1 LKRGFDYTAAYYF
14 SSLQLPVCTALSGS
28 GHDMTYWRDGLAAV
42 ETEARG
48 LSQLA
53 AHFERQLAQP
63 FDEAI
68 AQILKIEGRVI
79 VGGIGK
85 SGHIARKFA
94 ATLSSTGTPSQFIHP
109 SEASHGDL
117 GAVTVRDAVVLI
129 SNSGESGELSAMIEH
144 CKRFDIL
151 LIAITARADG
161 TLARNAKIVLLLPKV
176 EEACPNGLAPTSSTT
191 LQLALCDA
199 IAVSLL
205 KSRRFMPADFSVY
218 HPGGQLGAQIRTVSS
233 LMHKGEELPL
243 VPIHLSMREAIVEM
257 SGKGFGI
264 IGIVDG
270 EGRLKGVISDGDLRR
285 HIADEGLLDLS
296 VERIMTNTPR
306 VIDPEALVMEA
317 ARNMQVNNISALFV
331 LDRQGYVAGLIR
343 LSDLLRSGVV

>member
-1 LKRGFDYTAAYYF
+1 M
-14 SSLQLPVCTALSGS
+14 S
-28 GHDMTYWRDGLAAV
+28 HWRDGLAAV

-48 LSQLA
+48 LSELAGCFEQQLA
-53 AHFERQLAQP
+53 AP
-63 FDEAI
+63 FDAAI
-68 AQILKIEGRVI
+68 AHILKIEGRVI

-85 SGHIARKFA
+85 SGHIGRKFA

-117 GAVTVRDAVVLI
+117 GAITVRDAVMLI
-129 SNSGESGELSAMIEH
+129 SNSGESAELSAMIEH

-191 LQLALCDA
+191 LQLAICDA
-199 IAVSLL
+199 IAVTLL
-205 KSRRFMPADFSVY
+205 KSRKFMPSDFRVY
-218 HPGGQLGAQIRTVSS
+218 HPGGQLGAQIRTVNS
-233 LMHKGEELPL
+233 LMHKQDELPL
-243 VPIHLSMREAIVEM
+243 VPNHLSMREAIIEM

-264 IGIVDG
+264 IGIVDS
-270 EGRLKGVISDGDLRR
+270 EARLTGVISDGDLRR
-285 HIADEGLLDLS
+285 HIADAGLLDLS
-296 VERIMTNTPR
+296 VERVMTTTPR
-306 VIDPEALVMEA
+306 VIDPDALVSEA
-317 ARNMQVNNISALFV
+317 ARNMQINNISALFV
-331 LDRQGYVAGLIR
+331 VNADGRAIGLIR